1 MIKHAILVALVCSV
15 SSNVF
20 ATPYGDYDLH
30 KIFKIS
36 KNAQGGHHTELNVA
50 ELTQMTVDLS
60 RHAENYPPQFDC
72 DSDKL
77 RAMHDVKTATDI
89 LAILKNGEPDALI
102 MLMAAH
108 LNALAHNF
116 DTPFAAVKADAIYTQ
131 LTKEHPDNAHYAYF
145 YGLFL
150 ESSNQPNKAQIYLNQ
165 ALSGGIFDANRSLG
179 VLFLMKGDKDK
190 ALSYLKT
197 YHSKTPD
204 DSQTASLIK
213 DIEDGNVTFEHH

>member
-1 MIKHAILVALVCSV
+1 MIKYAILVVLTCSI

-20 ATPYGDYDLH
+20 ATPYGNYDLH

-50 ELTQMTVDLS
+50 ELAQMTADLS

-72 DSDKL
+72 DSDKM
-77 RAMHDVKTATDI
+77 RAIRDIKTATDI
-89 LAILKNGEPDALI
+89 LAILKNGEPDII

-116 DTPFAAVKADAIYTQ
+116 DIPFAAVEADAIYTQ
-131 LTKEHPDNAHYAYF
+131 LTKEHPDDAHYAYF

-150 ESSNQPNKAQIYLNQ
+150 ESSNQLDKASIYLNQ

-179 VLFLMKGDKDK
+179 VLYLTKGDREK
-190 ALSYLKT
+190 ALGYLKT

-213 DIEDGNVTFEHH
+213 DIEDGNVTYEHH

>member
-1 MIKHAILVALVCSV
+1 
-15 SSNVF
+15 
-20 ATPYGDYDLH
+20 
-30 KIFKIS
+30 
-36 KNAQGGHHTELNVA
+36 
-50 ELTQMTVDLS
+50 
-60 RHAENYPPQFDC
+60 
-72 DSDKL
+72 
-77 RAMHDVKTATDI
+77 MHDVKTATDI

-165 ALSGGIFDANRSLG
+165 ATKWWNL
-179 VLFLMKGDKDK
+179 
-190 ALSYLKT
+190 
-197 YHSKTPD
+197 
-204 DSQTASLIK
+204 
-213 DIEDGNVTFEHH
+213 